1 MTLLPTADRVVGL
14 VVGLALAALIA
25 SPGQASS
32 LTIGQNYQESS
43 NVTSSAPPTPGACNG
58 KTYCYIEFN
67 KVPAGKQLI
76 VTQVSCSLNP
86 SAGVPMQMYLAPR
99 RPNNAA
105 VERFQFL
112 IPSTMPSTT
121 PGTNVTV
128 NTNAYQ
134 LFDQRERPEIY
145 LEVSAA
151 ANTVGFCTI
160 SGQMLNIPEP

>member
-1 MTLLPTADRVVGL
+1 MTMQSTVTHGL
-14 VVGLALAALIA
+14 GAIAGLTLAALTA
-25 SPGQASS
+25 MPSQASS
-32 LTIGQNYQESS
+32 LSIGQNYQESS

-58 KTYCYIEFN
+58 ITYCYIEFN

-86 SAGVPMQMYLAPR
+86 SAGVPMQMFLAPR
-99 RPNNAA
+99 RPNNSA

-128 NTNAYQ
+128 NTNTYQ
-134 LFDQRERPEIY
+134 LFDQKDRPEIY

-151 ANTVGFCTI
+151 ASTVGFCTI
-160 SGQMLNIPEP
+160 SGQMVDIP